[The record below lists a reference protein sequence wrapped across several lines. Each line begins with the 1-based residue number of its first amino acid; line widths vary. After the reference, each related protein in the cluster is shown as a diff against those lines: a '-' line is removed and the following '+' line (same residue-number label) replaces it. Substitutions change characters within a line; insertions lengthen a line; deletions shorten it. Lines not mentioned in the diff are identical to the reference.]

1 MPEILPDDLVLVAI
15 VRHPRDLEIA
25 RVLGWYRI
33 PLAFSPK
40 TLHVDW
46 LAFYQTAAFGAER
59 WSVRWAAP
67 VRGYELT
74 TRAALLSP
82 DPSHP
87 RSDEPYFKLQLG
99 TLELLPHPIAS
110 RRWRRFTF
118 LYTNGARMLTAND
131 LRDLVLTGAGE
142 RAHLW
147 RTIRE
152 RQQSWTGRQ
161 TVGSPQAASRVAE

>member
-1 MPEILPDDLVLVAI
+1 MPEILPEDLVLVAI
-15 VRHPRDLEIA
+15 ARHPRDLEIA

-59 WSVRWAAP
+59 WSVRWVAP

-74 TRAALLSP
+74 TRAALLSTDP
-82 DPSHP
+82 DHP
-87 RSDEPYFKLQLG
+87 RANEPYVKLQLG
-99 TLELLPHPIAS
+99 SLELLPHPIAA
-110 RRWRRFTF
+110 RRWHRFTF
-118 LYTNGARMLTAND
+118 LYTTGERMLTARD
-131 LRDLVLTGAGE
+131 LRELVLCGAHE

-147 RTIRE
+147 RAVRE
-152 RQQSWTGRQ
+152 RGVTWTGRGAQ
-161 TVGSPQAASRVAE
+161 

>member
-1 MPEILPDDLVLVAI
+1 MPEILPEDLVLVAI

-33 PLAFSPK
+33 PLAFAPK

-74 TRAALLSP
+74 TRAALLRT
-82 DPSHP
+82 DPAHP
-87 RSDEPYFKLQLG
+87 RAEEPYFKVQLG
-99 TLELLPHPIAS
+99 TLEPLLHPIAS
-110 RRWRRFTF
+110 RRWHRFTF
-118 LYTNGARMLTAND
+118 LYTTGARLIQAHELRELTLAS
-131 LRDLVLTGAGE
+131 TGE
-142 RAHLW
+142 RASLW
-147 RTIRE
+147 RAVRE
-152 RQQSWTGRQ
+152 RGVTWNGRGAQQ
-161 TVGSPQAASRVAE
+161 